1 TPPRRRSSDSPT
13 RSRTAAADWR
23 AGRCRCDSAET
34 LRCSQVASASNGG
47 GVARVKAV
55 RVMGVRAGATGSVVT
70 DVGTAGA
77 LSKAGSSN
85 SASRMM
91 RRGSYWRGSSLR
103 QSTSSTSGPSSSFI
117 LLLVSRRYS
126 PARRVNLLKASAAL
140 GSRSGPMMSTAT
152 MPISSSLSMSRPQF
166 IPPGYP
172 SRLRSGCTRGAY
184 PVSDPSHRRRTMS
197 EHDANARF
205 ARETIVEPAAISRA
219 RTHALELGA
228 SPLSPAVGAQL
239 AVLAAAS
246 GARSMVE
253 IGTGAGVSGL
263 WLLRG
268 APQAVLTT
276 IDNEP
281 EHLAAA
287 RQAFADA
294 RIPPAKS
301 RFITGRA
308 ADVLPRMNESS
319 YDIVL
324 VDADP
329 E

>member
-1 TPPRRRSSDSPT
+1 
-13 RSRTAAADWR
+13 
-23 AGRCRCDSAET
+23 
-34 LRCSQVASASNGG
+34 
-47 GVARVKAV
+47 
-55 RVMGVRAGATGSVVT
+55 
-70 DVGTAGA
+70 
-77 LSKAGSSN
+77 
-85 SASRMM
+85 
-91 RRGSYWRGSSLR
+91 
-103 QSTSSTSGPSSSFI
+103 
-117 LLLVSRRYS
+117 
-126 PARRVNLLKASAAL
+126 
-140 GSRSGPMMSTAT
+140 
-152 MPISSSLSMSRPQF
+152 
-166 IPPGYP
+166 
-172 SRLRSGCTRGAY
+172 
-184 PVSDPSHRRRTMS
+184 MS

-205 ARETIVEPAAISRA
+205 ARETIVEPVAISRA
-219 RTHALELGA
+219 RTHAVELGA
-228 SPLSPAVGAQL
+228 SPISPEVGAQL

-294 RIPPAKS
+294 KIPPAKA

-324 VDADP
+324 IDADP
-329 E
+329 ENVIEYVEHGLRLVRTGGLVLVPRVLAGGRTADPVQRDTVTSAYRSLVQETQESPAVLAALSTTGEGLLQLSRISE